1 MNATATIRRAPRLRE
16 YGPTS
21 FRLVART
28 RNGEDINVKIETLV
42 GSCIGVAGQMTLT
55 VDEWRALSVM
65 LAFAESKHGEALQ
78 TKLEID
84 ADDFVRQVM

>member
-1 MNATATIRRAPRLRE
+1 MASERKAPRVRE

-21 FRLVART
+21 FRLTATT
-28 RNGEDINVKIETLV
+28 RNGEDVQVTVRTRVGDRSGLAGTLN
-42 GSCIGVAGQMTLT
+42 LT

-65 LAFAESKHGEALQ
+65 LAFAESKHGGALQ
-78 TKLEID
+78 TKVEIL

>member
-1 MNATATIRRAPRLRE
+1 MRE

-21 FRLVART
+21 FRLEATT
-28 RNGEDINVKIETLV
+28 RNGEDVQVMVHTRVMDRL
-42 GSCIGVAGQMTLT
+42 GLAGKLTLT

-78 TKLEID
+78 TRVEVL